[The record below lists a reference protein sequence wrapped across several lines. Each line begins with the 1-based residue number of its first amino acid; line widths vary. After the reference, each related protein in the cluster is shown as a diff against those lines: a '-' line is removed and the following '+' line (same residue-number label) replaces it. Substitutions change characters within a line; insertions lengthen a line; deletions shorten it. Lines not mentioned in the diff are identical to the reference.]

1 MSNAKYL
8 SIFEEIKRKGGSLD
22 GGEPNDKVLIID
34 GLNTFIRVFSVIPT
48 TNDDGIHVGGIV
60 GFLRSI
66 GYTINMFRPT
76 RVIIVF
82 DGKGGST
89 RRRKIYPEYKA
100 KRKTKYRVNRAYDF
114 ASPEDEKQNMI
125 MQLQRIV
132 EYLDTLPVTVLSYD
146 NIEADDTIGYL
157 CRQVLTDSK
166 ITVMSTDKDFLQLAN
181 GRIKIWSPTK
191 KKMYDEDA
199 VLDEF
204 GISSH
209 NLIWYRVID
218 GDKTDNIPGVKGL
231 GLKTIQKKLPFLS
244 ENRIVNID
252 EVITELPDAKDVIE
266 LNYKLMQL
274 SDVDISGSTKTKI
287 IERVNEPINR
297 LVKYKFQ
304 YAAFLADIADWFP
317 YFVNRNSLFYYGT
330 NAVECISYLVE
341 GKKKDEKTLDSV
353 MHMIYDD
360 LGSLPYNAEDVVLV
374 SVKIDNLKEF
384 SKFR

>member
-60 GFLRSI
+60 GFLKSI
-66 GYTINMFRPT
+66 GYTINMIRPT
-76 RVIIVF
+76 RTIVVF
-82 DGKGGST
+82 DGKGGSS

-100 KRKTKYRVNRAYDF
+100 KRKTKYRVNRSYDF

-132 EYLDTLPVTVLSYD
+132 EYLETLPITVLSYD

-157 CRQVLTDSK
+157 CRQVLTESQ
-166 ITVMSTDKDFLQLAN
+166 ITVMSTDKDFLRLAN

-191 KKMYDEDA
+191 KKMY
-199 VLDEF
+199 

-209 NLIWYRVID
+209 NLIWYRVLD
-218 GDKTDNIPGVKGL
+218 GDKSDNIKGVKGL

-252 EVITELPDAKDVIE
+252 EVINKLPESKDVIE

-274 SDVDISGSTKTKI
+274 SDVDISGTTKTKI
-287 IERVNEPINR
+287 IDKVNAPINR
-297 LVKYKFQ
+297 LIKYKFQ
-304 YAAFLADIADWFP
+304 TMFLEDKLFTTFPNVTSWLLTNFNQLNHYA
-317 YFVNRNSLFYYGT
+317 
-330 NAVECISYLVE
+330 
-341 GKKKDEKTLDSV
+341 EKT
-353 MHMIYDD
+353 HE
-360 LGSLPYNAEDVVLV
+360 GN
-374 SVKIDNLKEF
+374 
-384 SKFR
+384 

>member
-1 MSNAKYL
+1 MLVSNAKYL
-8 SIFEEIKRKGGSLD
+8 SILDEIKKKGGSLD

-60 GFLRSI
+60 GFLKSI
-66 GYTINMFRPT
+66 GYTINMIRPT
-76 RVIIVF
+76 RTIVVF
-82 DGKGGST
+82 DGKGGSS

-100 KRKTKYRVNRAYDF
+100 KRKTKYRVNRSYDF

-132 EYLDTLPVTVLSYD
+132 EYLETLPITVLSYD

-157 CRQVLTDSK
+157 CRQVLTESQ

-191 KKMYDEDA
+191 KKMYDEQA
-199 VLDEF
+199 VLDEY

-209 NLIWYRVID
+209 NLIWYRVLD
-218 GDKTDNIPGVKGL
+218 GDKSDNIKGVRGL

-244 ENRIVNID
+244 ESRIVNID
-252 EVITELPDAKDVIE
+252 EVIDKLPDSKDIIE

-287 IERVNEPINR
+287 IDKVNTPINR
-297 LVKYKFQ
+297 LIKYKFQ
-304 YAAFLADIADWFP
+304 KMFLEDKLFTTFPNVTSWLLNNFNQLNHYA
-317 YFVNRNSLFYYGT
+317 
-330 NAVECISYLVE
+330 
-341 GKKKDEKTLDSV
+341 EKT
-353 MHMIYDD
+353 HE
-360 LGSLPYNAEDVVLV
+360 GN
-374 SVKIDNLKEF
+374 
-384 SKFR
+384 

>member
-8 SIFEEIKRKGGSLD
+8 SIFDEIKKKGGSLD

-66 GYTINMFRPT
+66 GYTINMIRPT
-76 RVIIVF
+76 RTIIVF
-82 DGKGGST
+82 DGKGGSN
-89 RRRKIYPEYKA
+89 RRRKIYPEYKQN
-100 KRKTKYRVNRAYDF
+100 RKTKYRVNRSYDF
-114 ASPEDEKQNMI
+114 ASQEDEKHNMI

-157 CRQVLTDSK
+157 CRQVLTDSQ

-191 KKMYDEDA
+191 KKMYDENM
-199 VLDEF
+199 VMEEY
-204 GISSH
+204 GISSG
-209 NLIWYRVID
+209 NLIWYRVLD
-218 GDKTDNIPGVKGL
+218 GDKSDNIPGVRGL

-252 EVITELPDAKDVIE
+252 EVVDVLPESKDIIE

-287 IERVNEPINR
+287 IDRISEPINR
-297 LVKYKFQ
+297 LIKFKFEKMFLEDKLFTALPNVTSWLANNFNQ
-304 YAAFLADIADWFP
+304 LNRYA
-317 YFVNRNSLFYYGT
+317 
-330 NAVECISYLVE
+330 
-341 GKKKDEKTLDSV
+341 EKTHES
-353 MHMIYDD
+353 
-360 LGSLPYNAEDVVLV
+360 N
-374 SVKIDNLKEF
+374 
-384 SKFR
+384 

>member
-1 MSNAKYL
+1 MSNEKYL
-8 SIFEEIKRKGGSLD
+8 SILQEIKEEKTSLED
-22 GGEPNDKVLIID
+22 SKPNDKVLIID

-82 DGKGGST
+82 DGKGGSR
-89 RRRKIYPEYKA
+89 RRRKLYPEYKA

-125 MQLQRIV
+125 MQLQRVV
-132 EYLDTLPVTVLSYD
+132 EYLETLPVTVLSYD

-157 CRQVLTDSK
+157 CRQVLTDSQ
-166 ITVMSTDKDFLQLAN
+166 ITIMSTDKDFLQLAN
-181 GRIKIWSPTK
+181 GRIKVWSPTK
-191 KKMYDEDA
+191 KKMYDEDS
-199 VLDEF
+199 VLEEF

-218 GDKTDNIPGVKGL
+218 GDKSDNIPGVKGL

-287 IERVNEPINR
+287 IDKVNAPINR
-297 LVKYKFQ
+297 LIKYKFQ
-304 YAAFLADIADWFP
+304 KMFLEDKLFTTFPNVTSWLLTNFNQLNHYA
-317 YFVNRNSLFYYGT
+317 
-330 NAVECISYLVE
+330 
-341 GKKKDEKTLDSV
+341 EKT
-353 MHMIYDD
+353 HE
-360 LGSLPYNAEDVVLV
+360 GN
-374 SVKIDNLKEF
+374 
-384 SKFR
+384 

>member
-1 MSNAKYL
+1 MSNGKYL
-8 SIFEEIKRKGGSLD
+8 SILDEIKKKGGSLD
-22 GGEPNDKVLIID
+22 GGEPDDRVLIID

-66 GYTINMFRPT
+66 GYAINMFRPT

-89 RRRKIYPEYKA
+89 RRRKIYPEYKQN
-100 KRKTKYRVNRAYDF
+100 RKTEYRVNRTYDF
-114 ASPEDEKQNMI
+114 ASQEDEKQNMI

-157 CRQVLTDSK
+157 CRQVLTDSN
-166 ITVMSTDKDFLQLAN
+166 ITIMSTDKDFLQLAN
-181 GRIKIWSPTK
+181 GRIKVWSPTK
-191 KKMYDEDA
+191 KKLYDEQA
-199 VLDEF
+199 VLDEY

-218 GDKTDNIPGVKGL
+218 GDKSDNIKGVKGL

-252 EVITELPDAKDVIE
+252 EIITKLPESKDIIE

-274 SDVDISGSTKTKI
+274 
-287 IERVNEPINR
+287 
-297 LVKYKFQ
+297 
-304 YAAFLADIADWFP
+304 
-317 YFVNRNSLFYYGT
+317 
-330 NAVECISYLVE
+330 
-341 GKKKDEKTLDSV
+341 
-353 MHMIYDD
+353 
-360 LGSLPYNAEDVVLV
+360 
-374 SVKIDNLKEF
+374 
-384 SKFR
+384 

>member
-8 SIFEEIKRKGGSLD
+8 SIFEEIKKKGGSLD

-48 TNDDGIHVGGIV
+48 TNDDGVHVGGIV

-66 GYTINMFRPT
+66 GYTINMIRPT
-76 RVIIVF
+76 RTIIVF
-82 DGKGGST
+82 DGKGGSN
-89 RRRKIYPEYKA
+89 RRRKIYPEYKQN
-100 KRKTKYRVNRAYDF
+100 RKTKYRVNRSYDF
-114 ASPEDEKQNMI
+114 ASQEDEKQNMI

-132 EYLDTLPVTVLSYD
+132 EYLDALPVTVLSYD

-157 CRQVLTDSK
+157 CRQVLTESQ

-181 GRIKIWSPTK
+181 GRIKVWCPTK
-191 KKMYDEDA
+191 KKMYDEAA
-199 VLDEF
+199 VLNEY

-209 NLIWYRVID
+209 NLIWYRVLD
-218 GDKTDNIPGVKGL
+218 GDKSDNISGVRGL

-252 EVITELPDAKDVIE
+252 EVIDVLPESKDTIE

-287 IERVNEPINR
+287 IERVNEPIQR
-297 LVKYKFQ
+297 LIKFQ
-304 YAAFLADIADWFP
+304 FEKMFLEDKLFTALPNVTSWLANHFNQLNHYA
-317 YFVNRNSLFYYGT
+317 
-330 NAVECISYLVE
+330 
-341 GKKKDEKTLDSV
+341 EKTHES
-353 MHMIYDD
+353 
-360 LGSLPYNAEDVVLV
+360 N
-374 SVKIDNLKEF
+374 
-384 SKFR
+384 

>member
-60 GFLRSI
+60 GFLKSI
-66 GYTINMFRPT
+66 GYTINMIRPT
-76 RVIIVF
+76 RTIVVF
-82 DGKGGST
+82 DGKGGSS

-100 KRKTKYRVNRAYDF
+100 KRKTKYRVNRSYDF

-132 EYLDTLPVTVLSYD
+132 EYLETLPITVLSYD

-157 CRQVLTDSK
+157 CRQVLTESQ

-191 KKMYDEDA
+191 KKMYDESA
-199 VLDEF
+199 VLDEY

-209 NLIWYRVID
+209 NLIWYRVLD
-218 GDKTDNIPGVKGL
+218 GDKSDNIKGVKGL

-252 EVITELPDAKDVIE
+252 EVIAELPESKDVIE

-274 SDVDISGSTKTKI
+274 SDVDISGTTKTKI
-287 IERVNEPINR
+287 IDKVNAPINR
-297 LVKYKFQ
+297 LIKYKFQ
-304 YAAFLADIADWFP
+304 TMFLEDKLFTTFPNVTSWLLTNFNQLNHYA
-317 YFVNRNSLFYYGT
+317 
-330 NAVECISYLVE
+330 
-341 GKKKDEKTLDSV
+341 EKT
-353 MHMIYDD
+353 HE
-360 LGSLPYNAEDVVLV
+360 GN
-374 SVKIDNLKEF
+374 
-384 SKFR
+384 